1 MIELFIASLAFV
13 ALHAVPSMPLRA
25 RLVRMM
31 GAKVYSALYSVLSLV
46 LLWAMIQAYS
56 ANLPREL
63 FWELGDA
70 GRGIMAL
77 VLALGFVLVIAGA
90 LMANPSSFM
99 MGGAGAIGSQEPAH
113 GILRVTRHPMM
124 MGIGL
129 WALAHMVARPE
140 PGAAIFFGSL
150 ALTAI
155 GGAWLQD
162 QRKRQEIGDAWER
175 LQKVTSFLPFGAILT
190 GRNRLAIGE
199 IWWRVVLGLA
209 AWAAF
214 IFYHGTIIGVSAMG
228 F

>member
-1 MIELFIASLAFV
+1 MIELFLASLAFV
-13 ALHAVPSMPLRA
+13 VIHAVPAMPLRA

-31 GAKVYSALYSVLSLV
+31 GEKVYAAVYSVLSLV
-46 LLWAMIQAYS
+46 LLWAMIRAYS
-56 ANLPREL
+56 ATLPREL
-63 FWELGDA
+63 LWELGDA

-77 VLALGFVLVIAGA
+77 VLALAFVLVIAGVM
-90 LMANPSSFM
+90 MANPSGM
-99 MGGAGAIGSQEPAH
+99 MKGGAGVIGTVEPAR

-129 WALAHMVARPE
+129 WALAHMTARPE
-140 PGAAIFFGSL
+140 PGAAVFFGSL

-162 QRKRQEIGDAWER
+162 KRKRQEIGEAWER
-175 LQKVTSFLPFGAILT
+175 LQKVTSFLPFGAILA

-199 IWWRVVLGLA
+199 IWWRVAIALV

-214 IFYHGTIIGVSAMG
+214 IYYHGTIIGVSAMG